1 GAQRWRDASIVG
13 LATGT
18 AATAAIVLVLAAGG
32 GITGMFAVEAV
43 LTVANLAWTSAL
55 GRRALRSIATAPR
68 VASASVRRGARS
80 YALLA
85 SVSGVVTLRSEERRA
100 GTAGRTAE

>member
-1 GAQRWRDASIVG
+1 LIGAQRWRDASIVG

-43 LTVANLAWTSAL
+43 LTIANLVWTSAL

-68 VASASVRRGARS
+68 VASTSVHHGARS
-80 YALLA
+80 YALL
-85 SVSGVVTLRSEERRA
+85 RSEEHTSELQSRRDLVC
-100 GTAGRTAE
+100 RLL